1 MSSLNAG
8 CLLPGVLGSGWT
20 PGPPALWAG
29 LGAERADPS
38 AQPGISL
45 PGRGLGGRRAHAWPP
60 LTRNLSAAERH
71 SLMTASRCAAL
82 KSGSLR
88 FRV

>member
-1 MSSLNAG
+1 MPSLNAG

-45 PGRGLGGRRAHAWPP
+45 LGSGEPTPGLSP
-60 LTRNLSAAERH
+60 LTWYLSAADQR
-71 SLMTASRCAAL
+71 SLMMASRCTAL
-82 KSGSLR
+82 KLGSPC